1 MAQQDVETMRQAYD
15 AFNRGDIPA
24 VLAAFD
30 QDIEWHEP
38 GGGQAMRGTF
48 RGAQSVAN
56 DVFATVPAT
65 FETFQVTPD
74 QFIDAGEH
82 VVVVGRFRGR
92 SKAGRDL
99 DAPFAHVWTMRNGK
113 AVRHYNHPEAA
124 AWAQGWGG

>member
-1 MAQQDVETMRQAYD
+1 MAQQDVETVRQVYD

-38 GGGQAMRGTF
+38 GGGQAAQGTY

-56 DVFATVPAT
+56 EVFASVPAT
-65 FETFQVTPD
+65 FENFQGAPD

-82 VVVVGRFRGR
+82 IVVVGRFRGR

-113 AVRHYNHPEAA
+113 AVRFYNHPEATS
-124 AWAQGWGG
+124 WARGWGG